1 MLRLRQRSVEHV
13 LAGGDDVSL
22 LHFLESTGGGS
33 VGAGIV
39 NLLSAASIALLS
51 ILLMRLVHHGRL
63 RGLLFSV
70 TKCLDST
77 QALELTWWQS
87 SHVGQ
92 QRRALLLGAEAK
104 LICQQ
109 QLLALGLEL
118 KPLEAV
124 HSLCHLLFEFLLH
137 LSRQIGFVGGICGL
151 ALFTA

>member
-1 MLRLRQRSVEHV
+1 M
-13 LAGGDDVSL
+13 
-22 LHFLESTGGGS
+22 
-33 VGAGIV
+33 
-39 NLLSAASIALLS
+39 
-51 ILLMRLVHHGRL
+51 MYHGRL

-92 QRRALLLGAEAK
+92 QRRALLLCAETK

-109 QLLALGLEL
+109 QLLALGLKL

-151 ALFTA
+151 ALFAT